1 MNTRP
6 RLLPLTLAL
15 AAMLPATGRAADA
28 APRPAVMTAIQE
40 AAMEQDIPRAKDGLF
55 YVDVL
60 INGQS
65 IRFLI
70 DTGANVVVLT
80 GTDAARLGLQA
91 EGSSFGP
98 HMATVGGSAPMTWAR
113 LDHVQLAGR
122 EVRGLKVAVVQNG
135 LPVSLLGQ
143 NMLSKLASVTIEG
156 DRMHM
161 R

>member
-1 MNTRP
+1 MRTRF
-6 RLLPLTLAL
+6 LPLAL
-15 AAMLPATGRAADA
+15 ILTAALPATGRAASPIMPDQLSS
-28 APRPAVMTAIQE
+28 AIATDNDTGE
-40 AAMEQDIPRAKDGLF
+40 KDISRSKDGLF

-80 GTDAARLGLQA
+80 GADAARLGLQA
-91 EGSSFGP
+91 DGNSLGP
-98 HMATVGGSAPMTWAR
+98 RMATAGGATPMAWAK
-113 LDHVQLAGR
+113 LDHVRLAGR
-122 EVRGLKVAVVQNG
+122 EVRDLKVAVVKSG

-143 NMLSKLASVTIEG
+143 SMLSKLASVTIEG
-156 DRMHM
+156 DRMRM